1 MCLAIP
7 GKIIEID
14 GTVALV
20 DYGGVRKKASLL
32 TMPDA
37 KIGEIVIVHA
47 GFAISK
53 IDPEEAQKTLFAFND
68 LEQAISDEK
77 QKIDGGNVRR
87 E

>member
-7 GKIIEID
+7 GKIFQID
-14 GTVALV
+14 GTIAVV

-37 KIGEIVIVHA
+37 KIGEMVIVHA

-53 IDPEEAQKTLFAFND
+53 IDPEEAMKSLSAFRALEEVIAEEQQK
-68 LEQAISDEK
+68 
-77 QKIDGGNVRR
+77 
-87 E
+87 